1 MVCFGSLAC
10 SNAASRPIPAVFAG
24 VCSFPAVRL
33 LLLPS
38 LLRHP
43 NAPRQ
48 TASPGRGARAPERK
62 RSERQHESNAVA
74 GCAFVLRD
82 QTKTTTRNKRTATT
96 REELSDPTELVRSLA
111 NSSAPHSVLFCS
123 VQSCCSIPFLV
134 ASHPLA
140 WIARYG
146 AVRYVAIPE
155 WDLGA
160 NIFWHGN
167 RTTNN
172 DAMRSRG
179 NETRENETG
188 HGTPRGSV
196 SLSLR
201 EKSFRP
207 LANNNPPFCS
217 VRSIASIGWRGRHG
231 TEKQARCHSGT
242 GSRHDRCSFGA
253 TGGDVVRAGTRPD
266 AQNPF
271 VCRVPATLG
280 LPVVSPLG
288 GRPIRVSLY
297 KSAVSYSKQ
306 DSFTGPVVSDC
317 LIDSFIH
324 SRVRSDCS
332 RRWWDAAP
340 CGIGLGGFQTKPS
353 VNATRIL
360 SL

>member
-123 VQSCCSIPFLV
+123 ILFCSIVLFHSIPRGITSIGVDSTVRCGTVRRNSGMGSRCEHFLARQPHNQQRRNAV
-134 ASHPLA
+134 AGKRNQRKRNGPRHPERLCLSLSPGEVVPSPCEQQPTVLFRSLHRIHWLA
-140 WIARYG
+140 WTA
-146 AVRYVAIPE
+146 
-155 WDLGA
+155 
-160 NIFWHGN
+160 
-167 RTTNN
+167 
-172 DAMRSRG
+172 
-179 NETRENETG
+179 
-188 HGTPRGSV
+188 
-196 SLSLR
+196 
-201 EKSFRP
+201 
-207 LANNNPPFCS
+207 
-217 VRSIASIGWRGRHG
+217 RHG
-231 TEKQARCHSGT
+231 KASTLPFRDGISARSLFVWCNRRRCRPSRHPTRCAKPVCVSRACHS
-242 GSRHDRCSFGA
+242 
-253 TGGDVVRAGTRPD
+253 RAPGRLS
-266 AQNPF
+266 A
-271 VCRVPATLG
+271 RWPADSCL
-280 LPVVSPLG
+280 SI
-288 GRPIRVSLY
+288 RPIRVSLY

-306 DSFTGPVVSDC
+306 DSFTGPVVSD
-317 LIDSFIH
+317 
-324 SRVRSDCS
+324 
-332 RRWWDAAP
+332 
-340 CGIGLGGFQTKPS
+340 
-353 VNATRIL
+353 
-360 SL
+360 